1 MERPFGLG
9 SSELD
14 SGAGAAENIVKGK
27 NSLSM
32 GKASRPFLLTCV
44 VFLLLGWAR
53 SQPAQEAILET
64 LPPPDSKRV
73 DFDSDVAPLFKEK
86 CQSCHGPEKQMGG
99 LRLDTQDEAMAGGYS
114 GPVILPGKSAE
125 SKLIHMLAG
134 VGESLIMPVGG
145 EPLTGQQIGLVRAWI
160 DQGAA
165 WTDQITS
172 SETDSGVQT
181 KRDKHP
187 HWAFNP
193 PQRAPVPEVR
203 DAGWVRN
210 PIDAFVLARLESQG
224 ITASPEAERI
234 TLMRRASL
242 DLTGLPPTPHEVDRF
257 LADEP
262 PGAYERLVDRLL
274 DSPHYGEK
282 WARHWMDLARYADSD
297 GYESDFLRPHAWR
310 WRHWLIDALN
320 QNMPF
325 DRFTIEQMAGD
336 LLPDATLKQL
346 VAAGYNRNTL
356 TDREGGFE
364 KEMDRVEQVM
374 DRAENLGSVWLGL
387 TVGCARCHDHK
398 YDPISQKD
406 YYQLYA
412 FFNTAREINVEAALA
427 GEMGPFIARK
437 AEYDRRRQQLLEN
450 SKVLPHV
457 AEWEQKTR
465 AAGADLDAADPV
477 WRQTWNVLGI
487 ELDYAHET
495 LMKDPSERSQKEQE
509 RLTDYILR
517 HGAGVKEERRKELK
531 LKELREKLAELKKE
545 IPALSE
551 AQTLEENPVPPK
563 SYLLVR
569 GDYKNPGIEVGPEVP
584 AVLPRLPEGSEPLR
598 LRLARWLVSH
608 ENPLTARVTVNRI
621 WQELFGRGLVET
633 SEDFGTRGEPPTHPK
648 LLDWL
653 AVEFMDSGWDVKS
666 LQKLMLTSGTY
677 RQSSDIRKDLE
688 ERDPD
693 NGLWA
698 RQTRFRLPAELVRD
712 VTLAASGLLN
722 PTIGGRSIRPP
733 QPAGMSELG
742 LGGEGRDWE
751 VSQGS
756 ERYRRGLYILFRRTT
771 PYPQLATFDAPD
783 SFASCSRRERSTT
796 PLQALILLNDPVFFE
811 AARGLAARI
820 LRETPGSFKDRI
832 DYAFRLCLAR
842 SPSSAER
849 EDLLAYYR
857 QKKQILAK
865 NPELVEKLFP
875 PQSVEGA
882 DPSEASAW
890 VGLSS
895 VLLNLD
901 EFITRE

>member
-1 MERPFGLG
+1 MSKTDTSF
-9 SSELD
+9 
-14 SGAGAAENIVKGK
+14 AGK
-27 NSLSM
+27 
-32 GKASRPFLLTCV
+32 RTFL
-44 VFLLLGWAR
+44 VFVTAFVILMGWA
-53 SQPAQEAILET
+53 SLFASEET
-64 LPPPDSKRV
+64 NVELPPAADIQV
-73 DFDSDVAPLFKEK
+73 DFQQQIEPIFKDR
-86 CQSCHGPEKQMGG
+86 CQSCHGAEQQLGG
-99 LRLDTQDEAMAGGYS
+99 LRLDRQDGAMAGGYS
-114 GPVILPGKSAE
+114 GPVILPGRSAE
-125 SKLIHMLAG
+125 SKLIHLVAG
-134 VGESLIMPVGG
+134 LKEGALMPMGG
-145 EPLTGQQIGLVRAWI
+145 ERLTGKQIGLLRAWI
-160 DQGAA
+160 DQGAR
-165 WTDQITS
+165 WTEQIAS
-172 SETDSGVQT
+172 S
-181 KRDKHP
+181 DKEGTERREHP

-193 PQRAPVPEVR
+193 PERAPVPEVR
-203 DAGWVRN
+203 IAGWVRN
-210 PIDAFVLARLESQG
+210 PIDAFVLARLESEG
-224 ITASPEAERI
+224 IAPSPEADPI
-234 TLMRRASL
+234 TLIRRVSL
-242 DLTGLPPTPHEVDRF
+242 DLIGLPPTPGEVDRF
-257 LADEP
+257 LADQA
-262 PGAYERLVDRLL
+262 PGAYERLLDRLL
-274 DSPHYGEK
+274 ASPHYGEK

-310 WRHWLIDALN
+310 WRHWLIDTLN

-325 DRFTIEQMAGD
+325 DRFTIEQLAGD
-336 LLPDATLKQL
+336 LLPNATLNQL
-346 VAAGYNRNTL
+346 VASGYNRNTL

-374 DRAENLGSVWLGL
+374 DRAENLGAVWLGL

-398 YDPISQKD
+398 YDPITQKD

-437 AEYDRRRQQLLEN
+437 AEYDRRRQALLEDY
-450 SKVLPHV
+450 KVLPHV
-457 AEWEQKTR
+457 ADWEQKTR
-465 AAGADLDAADPV
+465 AAGADLEAADPV
-477 WRQTWNVLGI
+477 WRQKWNVLGI

-517 HGAGVKEERRKELK
+517 HGVGVSEERGKELK

-551 AQTLEENPVPPK
+551 APTLEENPDPPM
-563 SYLLVR
+563 SYILVR
-569 GDYKNPGIEVGPEVP
+569 GDYKNPGIEVGPDVP

-598 LRLARWLVSH
+598 LRLARWVVSR
-608 ENPLTARVTVNRI
+608 ENPLTARVTANRI

-648 LLDWL
+648 LIDWL
-653 AVEFMDSGWDVKS
+653 AMEFMDSGWDVKN
-666 LQKLMLTSGTY
+666 LQKLMLTSATY
-677 RQSSDIRKDLE
+677 RQSSDIRKDLQ
-688 ERDPD
+688 ERDAD
-693 NGLWA
+693 NRLWA

-712 VTLAASGLLN
+712 VTLAASGLLD
-722 PTIGGRSIRPP
+722 PTIGGRSVRPP
-733 QPAGMSELG
+733 QPPGMDELG

-796 PLQALILLNDPVFFE
+796 PLQALNLLNDPVFFE
-811 AARGLAARI
+811 AARGLAARV
-820 LRETPGSFKDRI
+820 LRENPGSFSDRI

-842 SPSSAER
+842 SPSPAER
-849 EDLLAYYR
+849 EDLLTYYR

-865 NPELVEKLFP
+865 NPESVEKLFP

-882 DPSEASAW
+882 DPSVASAW
-890 VGLSS
+890 VGVSS